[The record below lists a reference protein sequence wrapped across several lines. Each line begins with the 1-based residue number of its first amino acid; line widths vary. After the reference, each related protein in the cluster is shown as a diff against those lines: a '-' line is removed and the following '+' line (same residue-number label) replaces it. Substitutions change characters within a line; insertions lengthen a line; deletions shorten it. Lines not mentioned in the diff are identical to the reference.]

1 MGKKIFTTLI
11 ILVAGALA
19 TYYFFVKNPPAASNT
34 LQSAPLAVDRS
45 SDSFT
50 AAVQDVMTKYYS
62 MADAYVLEDSE
73 KVNAAALAFN
83 QTIES
88 IPMDHLK
95 ADPTIIS
102 LATALQTNVLQTS
115 TLIPPEKKWDEKR
128 RLLQAISDM
137 LFDMLRTVQYKGG
150 KVYQQFCPM
159 AFDNAGANWLSAHV
173 EIRNPYFGN
182 NMLECGEVKDSI
194 SFNP

>member
-19 TYYFFVKNPPAASNT
+19 TYYFFVKKTPAASNT

-83 QTIES
+83 QSIEA
-88 IPMDHLK
+88 IPVDHLK

-137 LFDMLRTVQYKGG
+137 LFDMLRTVQYQGG
-150 KVYQQFCPM
+150 TVYQQFCPM